1 MLLLTAGAGAAADF
15 VPLRG
20 EQAMPFKFDA
30 ENGYFQQQV
39 VDATCPANAL
49 RTRVHFIRLGK
60 PGSGW
65 RPRATIMLK
74 FGGSF
79 AAFYLSA
86 KTFEPPLGAHIGTYT
101 NEKQTSGAD
110 FTATF
115 GMDDHVPVLVAWTRK
130 GDVSVTVG
138 DETRTM
144 HMKVPVDSVF
154 LSGSAG
160 AGEFDPVEIGR
171 IGGES
176 GTNACP

>member
-60 PGSGW
+60 PTTRWLPGAIVGLKSGDKN
-65 RPRATIMLK
+65 L
-74 FGGSF
+74 FF
-79 AAFYLSA
+79 HLSA
-86 KTFEPPLGAHIGTYT
+86 KTFQPPYQADIAMFDG
-101 NEKQTSGAD
+101 EKKIAGID
-110 FTATF
+110 FAATF
-115 GMDDHVPVLVAWTRK
+115 GADDHVPVLVTWTPK
-130 GDVSVTVG
+130 GDVSVAVG
-138 DETRTM
+138 EETHTL
-144 HMKVPVDSVF
+144 HLPGPVDSVY
-154 LSGSAG
+154 LAGSTG

-171 IGGES
+171 IGGA
-176 GTNACP
+176 GGCVAP